1 MGLLIKGQWHDQWYD
16 TSKSD
21 GAFEREDA
29 RLRNW
34 ITADGTPGPSGRGG
48 FAAESGR
55 YHLYVSL
62 ACPWAHRTLIFRELK
77 ALQDHI
83 SVSVVSPD
91 MLDKG
96 WVFDT
101 GHPQQAFR
109 SSGDALFGFQCMHEV
124 YTRHQSYYSG
134 RVTVPVLWDKQQD
147 CIVSNESSEII
158 RMFNSAFNGI
168 TGNQDDYYPEPLQ
181 DAIDAINERIY
192 HRVNNGVYKSGFA
205 TAADKYASA
214 VVELFDELDYLD
226 NILSRQ
232 PWLITDQQGQAHL
245 TEADW
250 RLFTT
255 LVRFDAV
262 YVGHFKCN
270 LRRIADYPGLS
281 AFLKRLYHHPG
292 IASTVNIDHIKRHYY
307 YSHEGINPT
316 RIVPLGPLLDFLNP

>member
-124 YTRHQSYYSG
+124 YTRHQSDYSG